1 MLRDK
6 DAVPDVGTATG
17 KRFWGVGKKG
27 KEQDLQLQQIHLGPP
42 LLSH

>member
-17 KRFWGVGKKG
+17 KRFWGSGKNR
-27 KEQDLQLQQIHLGPP
+27 KEQDLQLQPLHPGP
-42 LLSH
+42 LLLGL